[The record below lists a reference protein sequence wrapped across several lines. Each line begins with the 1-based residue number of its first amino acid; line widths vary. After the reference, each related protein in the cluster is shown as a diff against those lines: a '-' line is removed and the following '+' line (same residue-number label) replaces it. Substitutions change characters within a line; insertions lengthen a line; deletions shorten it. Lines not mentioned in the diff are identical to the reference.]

1 MNHRRAKR
9 KTPFILAMVIACAP
23 VLAQTNMFSPP
34 LKAERLMGA
43 KVEDTDGQK
52 VGTLRN
58 LIINTRTGQIQY
70 AVIGSGGFIGV
81 GATLRLAPSQIM
93 SAATTK
99 RETLSIDTALDE
111 WKGAPRFKSS
121 QLASLSEPNHAN
133 RIARYFAKPGLPI
146 ASTSGLPLSA
156 TGASAGAQT
165 DAPQDTLKFV
175 GDFIG
180 KPVVSQQQQKIGDV
194 VDLLVGFGQ
203 SHPAYA
209 IISSA
214 KFIWRAH
221 EYAVPLTA
229 LKPSES
235 GARLMLDVDT
245 AALRQA
251 PPFNQQVWENLDQ
264 SSNRGIYSF
273 SNSGE

>member
-1 MNHRRAKR
+1 ML
-9 KTPFILAMVIACAP
+9 PLVIACTP
-23 VLAQTNMFSPP
+23 VVAQTNAFSPP

-43 KVEDTDGQK
+43 RVEDTDGQK

-58 LIINTRTGQIQY
+58 LIINARTGRIRY
-70 AVIGSGGFIGV
+70 AVIGSGGFIGA

-99 RETLSIDTALDE
+99 RETLSIDTTLDE
-111 WKGAPRFKSS
+111 WKGAPRFKSA
-121 QLASLSEPNHAN
+121 QLASLSEPNQAN
-133 RIARYFAKPGLPI
+133 QIARYFAKPGLSI
-146 ASTSGLPLSA
+146 ASASGAPLSS
-156 TGASAGAQT
+156 TGAGAGAHPS
-165 DAPQDTLKFV
+165 APQDALKFV
-175 GDFIG
+175 SDFIG
-180 KPVVSQQQQKIGDV
+180 KPVINQQQQKIGDV

-209 IISSA
+209 IISTA
-214 KFIWRAH
+214 RFFWRGH

-235 GARLMLDVDT
+235 GARLMLDVDI

-251 PPFNQQVWENLDQ
+251 PPFNQHVWENAGQ
-264 SSNRGIYSF
+264 SGNRGVYSF
-273 SNSGE
+273 SNSRE